1 MMPVTG
7 RIGLRA
13 FWHWSEASNPWGPTQ
28 WHNEVMSS
36 SRGPWDRNAI
46 TVLPGLPGR
55 LSTPDD
61 PGPVYPAST
70 LALVKLARRAGYQV
84 LLTASDDLRE
94 VSHHS
99 ADQWLPLLN
108 FGINVLAGG
117 AGNVLA
123 HLLISWFDRGAADRA
138 VVHIRWQAQAADG
151 SVRLFEFDGD
161 SRAAIQAARIFEEGL
176 NQVDDV
182 D

>member
-1 MMPVTG
+1 M
-7 RIGLRA
+7 
-13 FWHWSEASNPWGPTQ
+13 SN
-28 WHNEVMSS
+28 

-70 LALVKLARRAGYQV
+70 LPLVKLARQAGHRV
-84 LLTASDDLRE
+84 ILTASGDLRE

-108 FGINVLAGG
+108 FGIDVLAGG

-123 HLLISWFDRGAADRA
+123 SLLMSWFDRGAADRA
-138 VVHIRWQAQAADG
+138 VVHIRWQAQGADG

-161 SRAAIQAARIFEEGL
+161 SRAAIQAAQIFEGSL